1 MSAKVS
7 TRVEETTK
15 EQFEKVCEAIG
26 ITPSCALS
34 MFISSVVN
42 YNGIPFNVMAPRGM
56 ARSSAVRSPDNLDF
70 KAYRA
75 KIGGWEGKVTMS
87 SDFNKPMDEFKE

>member
-15 EQFEKVCEAIG
+15 EQFEKICEAIG
-26 ITPSCALS
+26 ITPASALS

-42 YNGIPFNVMAPRGM
+42 YKGIPFNVMVPSRG
-56 ARSSAVRSPDNLDF
+56 AAVRSPDNLDF

-75 KIGGWEGKVTMS
+75 KIGGWEDKISVS
-87 SDFNKPMDEFKE
+87 SDFNKPIVEVKE